1 MSVKYAILRQLV
13 EMLRIYRLCRKS
25 RLFTTA
31 RLAIAQIK
39 NLKQEVVKQ

>member
-1 MSVKYAILRQLV
+1 MKYAILRQLV
-13 EMLRIYRLCRKS
+13 EMRRVYRLCRKS
-25 RLFTTA
+25 RLFKVA

>member
-13 EMLRIYRLCRKS
+13 EMRRIYRLCRKS